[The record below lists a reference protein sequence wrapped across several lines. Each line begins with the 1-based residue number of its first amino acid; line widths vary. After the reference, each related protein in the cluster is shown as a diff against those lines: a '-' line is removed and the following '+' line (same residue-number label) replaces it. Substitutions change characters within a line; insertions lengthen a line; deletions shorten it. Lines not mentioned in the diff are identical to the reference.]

1 MFEAQ
6 TEVQFEDAHTEI
18 TRTFIDEKGKRQ
30 PLSNWIAWQATRK
43 EHIFREFKNKRISES
58 NLVKVVYSPW
68 VAQKRTQLSLFE
80 SEVDDICDMITTKQM
95 LKGYGDGSFGGGTE
109 PSTQCLAKRKHT
121 QNDSVLTKIMQ
132 SKLQQC

>member
-1 MFEAQ
+1 
-6 TEVQFEDAHTEI
+6 
-18 TRTFIDEKGKRQ
+18 
-30 PLSNWIAWQATRK
+30 
-43 EHIFREFKNKRISES
+43 
-58 NLVKVVYSPW
+58 
-68 VAQKRTQLSLFE
+68 
-80 SEVDDICDMITTKQM
+80 M